1 MKGKVVLVTGATDGI
16 GKITALELARMG
28 ATVVVAGRN
37 PEKGAQ
43 VVKEIIADTGNNNV
57 ELMVADLSSMA
68 EVKQLADTFKR
79 KYDRLDVLVNNAGAL
94 FIQRKVTVDG
104 YEMTF
109 ALNHLNYFLL
119 THLLLDVLKASAP
132 ARIVNVSS
140 DAHYSG
146 TLDFDDL
153 QHEKSYSRLGVY
165 SDSKL
170 ANVVFTFELAR
181 RLEGTGVTA
190 NVLHPG
196 FVATRFGYNNGWLAR
211 LVMTPVHKLFAL
223 SPEKGA
229 ETSVYLASSP
239 EVEGVSG
246 QYFENSKPKRAK
258 RVAYDQTAWTRLW
271 EESEKLVAQWMDTA
285 ATAG

>member
-1 MKGKVVLVTGATDGI
+1 MKGNVVLVTGATDGI
-16 GKITALELARMG
+16 GKVTALELARMG

-37 PEKGAQ
+37 PEKGGR
-43 VVKEIIADTGNNNV
+43 VVSEIIAETGNNNV
-57 ELMVADLSSMA
+57 ELMLADLSSMA
-68 EVKQLADTFKR
+68 EVKKLADTFKR

-109 ALNHLNYFLL
+109 ALNHLSYFLL

-153 QHEKSYSRLGVY
+153 QHEKRYGRLSVY

-181 RLEGTGVTA
+181 RLDGTGVSA

-196 FVATRFGYNNGWLAR
+196 FVATRFGHNNGRLAS
-211 LVMTPVHKLFAL
+211 LIMTPIHKLFAL
-223 SPEKGA
+223 SPEQGA
-229 ETSVYLASSP
+229 QTSVYLAASP
-239 EVEGVSG
+239 EVDGVSG
-246 QYFENSKPKRAK
+246 QYFENSKPV
-258 RVAYDQTAWTRLW
+258 RVKSAAYDQTAWTRLW
-271 EESEKLVAQWMDTA
+271 EASEKLVAQWMDTA
-285 ATAG
+285 TAAG